1 MKSSARLRL
10 VFCVLAV
17 LLVTGILAG
26 VYLRKDE
33 GKEGGR
39 SAVAGAALTLH
50 AVADR
55 AAVAPSRSREDFTGL
70 PPGERI
76 NAETKR
82 SVEESAAWREKLRSG
97 DQTNLPPEAYPPGV
111 PQHSSPA
118 GQ

>member
-1 MKSSARLRL
+1 MKLSDRPRL
-10 VFCVLAV
+10 VFSVIAV
-17 LLVTGILAG
+17 LLVIGILTG
-26 VYLRKDE
+26 VFWRKDE

-39 SAVAGAALTLH
+39 A
-50 AVADR
+50 AVAD
-55 AAVAPSRSREDFTGL
+55 AALSLHSGADGAAAAPPPSSEDFTGL

-82 SVEESAAWREKLRSG
+82 SVAEAGAWREKLRSG
-97 DQTNLPPEAYPPGV
+97 DQTTLPPEAYPPGV